1 MIDFFYQYAI
11 DSHLC
16 LSIFGYWYNSASNLL
31 VEKSISNECLQRRR
45 FKVEYPFLKR
55 SVVSVLYIKSC
66 RVFWNGVYLA
76 FSLSLSLSLSLF
88 KRRVS
93 IAVPVLKRSIFSV
106 SFQTQWGVIRLY
118 CSCSAERQLWVSE
131 WVSEWVRVSGC
142 VGGLLSGCRNKTTTT
157 TELV

>member
-76 FSLSLSLSLSLF
+76 FSLSLSLSLSWNVEYQSRSLFWNVVYLASLF
-88 KRRVS
+88 KHS
-93 IAVPVLKRSIFSV
+93 EALSV
-106 SFQTQWGVIRLY
+106 CTVVVVQRD
-118 CSCSAERQLWVSE
+118 SCEWVSE
-131 WVSEWVRVSGC
+131 WVSEWE
-142 VGGLLSGCRNKTTTT
+142 CRG
-157 TELV
+157 VWGVY